1 MKKLSFFL
9 LPVLLT
15 ASTVAVSTIAV
26 STVAFGQA
34 VVKPA
39 DNLVVEGV
47 PPIPT
52 SVVEG
57 VRRYTESRS
66 AAFADW
72 HPTRSE
78 MLIGTR
84 FANTPQVHRLTAPMG
99 ARTQLTFFDEPV
111 YGGSYDPKAGAYFL
125 FGKDVGGNEFAQLY
139 RYDFATGATT
149 MLTDGGRSQNGGAE
163 WSPSGGRIAYSSTRR
178 NGGDRDVYVMNPLD
192 SKSDRLVLQVQ
203 GGGWGVADWS
213 PDETQLLVQEYL
225 SVNESH
231 LYLVDVASGQKTE
244 LTPRNETGVAYGG
257 GVFSKDGKGVFL
269 TADRDNEFQR
279 LAYLDLATK
288 KWDFLT
294 TAIRWDVEQVELSK
308 DGKRLAFTTNEAGLA
323 KLYLMD
329 AKTRQFKAVP
339 GLPVGSLGRL
349 KWHPDNSGRLALTMA
364 TARSTNDVFVLDAA
378 TNALTRWTESELGGI
393 VPASLSEPKLIS
405 WKSFD
410 GKEIS
415 GFHYQP
421 GAKFSGKRPV
431 IIDIHG
437 GPEGQSLPNFQGR
450 DNYLLNELGVALI
463 SPNVRGSSG
472 YGKSFVKLDNGNKRK
487 DSVKDIGA
495 LLDWIAQQPDLDASR
510 VMITGGSYGGYM
522 TLACAVDYN
531 DRIRCAL
538 DIVGISDFKTFLQNT
553 ESYRRDLRRAEYG
566 DERDP
571 EMARY
576 FEQIAPLNNAAKI
589 TKPLFVVQGGNDPR
603 VPRTEA
609 LQMAAAV
616 RKNGS
621 PVWYLEAKDE
631 GHGFRKKG
639 NQDFLFYATVQFVKQ
654 FLLDEA
660 P

>member
-1 MKKLSFFL
+1 MKNPALFL
-9 LPVLLT
+9 LPVLLAGQLT
-15 ASTVAVSTIAV
+15 GSTVAL
-26 STVAFGQA
+26 GQT
-34 VVKPA
+34 VVKPT
-39 DNLVVEGV
+39 DNLVVEGL

-52 SVVEG
+52 SVAEG
-57 VRRYTESRS
+57 VKRYTESRS
-66 AAFADW
+66 AFFTSW
-72 HPTRSE
+72 HPTKQE

-84 FANTPQVHRLTAPMG
+84 FANTPQVHRLTMPMG

-111 YGGSYDPKAGAYFL
+111 NGGSYDPKAGAYFL

-139 RYDFATGATT
+139 RYDLADGTVTL
-149 MLTDGGRSQNGGAE
+149 LTDGGRSQNDGPT
-163 WSPSGGRIAYSSTRR
+163 WSPSGSRIAYGSTRR

-192 SKSDRLVLQVQ
+192 PKSDRLVLQVQ
-203 GGGWGVADWS
+203 GGGWGAIDWS
-213 PDETQLLVQEYL
+213 PDEKQVLVSEYL

-244 LTPRNETGVAYGG
+244 LTPRSETGVAYGG
-257 GVFSKDGKGVFL
+257 GVFSKDGKGIFL
-269 TADRDNEFQR
+269 TTDKDSEFQR

-288 KWDFLT
+288 KWSFLT
-294 TAIRWDVEQVELSK
+294 DAIRWDVEQVELSK
-308 DGKRLAFTTNEAGLA
+308 DGKRLAFTTNEAGVT
-323 KLYLMD
+323 KLHLMD
-329 AKTRQFKAVP
+329 PKTRQYKPVP
-339 GLPVGSLGRL
+339 GLPVGNIGGLN
-349 KWHPDNSGRLALTMA
+349 WHPDNSGRLALTMA
-364 TARSTNDVFVLDAA
+364 TARSTADVFVLNAN

-393 VPASLSEPKLIS
+393 VPSSVSEPKLIT

-415 GFHYQP
+415 GFYYKP
-421 GAKFSGKRPV
+421 GAKFRGKRPV
-431 IIDIHG
+431 IINIHG
-437 GPEGQSLPNFQGR
+437 GPEGQSSPSFLGR
-450 DNYLLNELGVALI
+450 SNYVLNELGVAMI
-463 SPNVRGSSG
+463 FPNVRGSTG
-472 YGKSFVKLDNGNKRK
+472 YGKSFVKLDNGLKRK

-510 VMITGGSYGGYM
+510 VMVTGGSYGGYM

-538 DIVGISDFKTFLQNT
+538 DVVGISDFKTFLQNT

-566 DERDP
+566 DEREP
-571 EMARY
+571 EMATF

-609 LQMAAAV
+609 LQMANAV

-639 NQDFLFYATVQFVKQ
+639 NQDFLFYTTVQFIKQ
-654 FLLDEA
+654 FLLNEA